1 MDKFLPDIYQKSIYT
16 INYAKLKDR
25 GIKCILFD
33 LDNTLSPTNMKEP
46 SQKLIDLI
54 NELKDM
60 GFKIIIFSNSHKK
73 RIKPFKDGLM
83 IDAAHSCM
91 KPFKKKFIKIMQ
103 IYGFN
108 ESEIAIVGDQLLT
121 DILGGNKVDITTILI
136 NPISKKD
143 GVFTILNRMIEKRIF
158 KKFKKNN
165 IIEKG
170 TYYE

>member
-16 INYAKLKDR
+16 INYAKLKER

-33 LDNTLSPTNMKEP
+33 LDNTLSPVGVKEP

-60 GFKIIIFSNSHKK
+60 EFKIIIFSNSHKK
-73 RIKPFKDGLM
+73 RIRPFKDGLM

-91 KPFKKKFIKIMQ
+91 KPLKKKFVKVMQ
-103 IYGFN
+103 IYGYN
-108 ESEIAIVGDQLLT
+108 ESEMAIVGDQLLT
-121 DILGGNKVDITTILI
+121 DILGGNKVNITTILI

-143 GVFTILNRMIEKRIF
+143 GLFTIFNRIIEKKIF
-158 KKFKKNN
+158 KKLKRDNLF
-165 IIEKG
+165 EKG
-170 TYYE
+170 IYYE